1 MTMDPTRQLERDLK
15 DIVRH
20 APGRLS
26 IQVVGPQGIL
36 AGWDADRQVPAASLI
51 KVLVLLATLHEVDRG
66 RLSLDQQLQVPARRV
81 GGAGALSLL
90 PTITELSVIELLRLM
105 ITLSDNDAANLLLQ
119 LLGHERVTRCATD
132 LGLTQTVV
140 QRDLMDPAAA
150 ESGRDN
156 LTTAA
161 DQAGLLAVLR
171 SGHAVGES
179 STRLALALLGEQQ
192 HAYGVTALL
201 PDQVVRGSKPADL
214 PGLRHDVA
222 LIEAHGS
229 WRCVAV
235 TATDMYDRRHEQDY
249 SVSVLPALAAVGE
262 AVLSTLV
269 PPPPPEE

>member
-1 MTMDPTRQLERDLK
+1 MAVILPHMTMDPTRQLERDLK

-171 SGHAVGES
+171 SGHAVGS
-179 STRLALALLGEQQ
+179 PR
-192 HAYGVTALL
+192 
-201 PDQVVRGSKPADL
+201 PGS
-214 PGLRHDVA
+214 R
-222 LIEAHGS
+222 
-229 WRCVAV
+229 WRCWVSSSMRTASRLCSRTRSSGAPSRPTCRGCV
-235 TATDMYDRRHEQDY
+235 TTSR
-249 SVSVLPALAAVGE
+249 
-262 AVLSTLV
+262 
-269 PPPPPEE
+269 